1 MGDNGVKHVTDGII
15 RSIETNEKIN
25 CVMTMRTR
33 IFASQGHAT
42 PIHSMVETAFVDITK
57 GNIEGDYR
65 WDTIE
70 LTALTE
76 DGIYKSP
83 ARRVRRCLVNPYA
96 GLSGQDVVENVFN
109 TITSMKLPHGD

>member
-1 MGDNGVKHVTDGII
+1 
-15 RSIETNEKIN
+15 
-25 CVMTMRTR
+25 
-33 IFASQGHAT
+33 
-42 PIHSMVETAFVDITK
+42 MVETAFVDITK